1 MKVPKALCYSNQQ
14 IWLDAVLLK
23 CQWKRL
29 WSHFRYGM
37 SQEAKVLNSWQE
49 IAAYLGKGVRTVQRW
64 EQLLGLPVKRPKKTG
79 HGSVVVASTD
89 ELDQWLLTGWAQ
101 RAIETNEKQRPS
113 IDDYRRLHQTN
124 RELTDGL
131 ARAVQSLKEEL
142 ARAESPGKTTSTP
155 TKKPIRSAGR
165 KRS

>member
-1 MKVPKALCYSNQQ
+1 MSVERAS
-14 IWLDAVLLK
+14 V
-23 CQWKRL
+23 
-29 WSHFRYGM
+29 SFRHGM
-37 SQEAKVLNSWQE
+37 SHEAKVLRSWKE

-64 EQLLGLPVKRPKKTG
+64 EELFGLPVKRPKETATKGT
-79 HGSVVVASTD
+79 VVASTD

-131 ARAVQSLKEEL
+131 ARAVQRLKEEL
-142 ARAESPGKTTSTP
+142 ARAESPGKTTSIP
-155 TKKPIRSAGR
+155 TKKPIRSVGR

>member
-1 MKVPKALCYSNQQ
+1 MSVKGLQS
-14 IWLDAVLLK
+14 
-23 CQWKRL
+23 RL
-29 WSHFRYGM
+29 RHGM
-37 SQEAKVLNSWQE
+37 SHEAKVLHSWKE

-64 EQLLGLPVKRPKKTG
+64 EQLLGLPVQRLKNRTKGT
-79 HGSVVVASTD
+79 VEASTD
-89 ELDQWLLTGWAQ
+89 ELDQWLLMGWAQ

-131 ARAVQSLKEEL
+131 ARAVQRLKEEL

>member
-1 MKVPKALCYSNQQ
+1 M
-14 IWLDAVLLK
+14 
-23 CQWKRL
+23 
-29 WSHFRYGM
+29 SH
-37 SQEAKVLNSWQE
+37 EAKVLHSWKE

-64 EQLLGLPVKRPKKTG
+64 EELFGLPVKRPTKTATKG
-79 HGSVVVASTD
+79 TVVASTD

-131 ARAVQSLKEEL
+131 ARAVQRLKEEL
-142 ARAESPGKTTSTP
+142 ARAESPGKTTSIP
-155 TKKPIRSAGR
+155 TKKPIRSVGR

>member
-1 MKVPKALCYSNQQ
+1 MSVKGLQS
-14 IWLDAVLLK
+14 
-23 CQWKRL
+23 RL
-29 WSHFRYGM
+29 RHGM
-37 SQEAKVLNSWQE
+37 SHEAKVLHSWKE

-64 EQLLGLPVKRPKKTG
+64 EELFGLPVKRPKKTATKG
-79 HGSVVVASTD
+79 TVVASTD

-131 ARAVQSLKEEL
+131 ARAVQRLKEEL